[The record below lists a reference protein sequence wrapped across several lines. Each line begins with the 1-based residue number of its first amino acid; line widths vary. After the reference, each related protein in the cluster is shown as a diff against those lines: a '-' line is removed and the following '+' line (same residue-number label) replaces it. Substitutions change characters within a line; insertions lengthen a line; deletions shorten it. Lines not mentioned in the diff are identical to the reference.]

1 MIYFARFGDTVVVSY
16 VIFSTV
22 SNSIK
27 IIFVDFLN
35 LAVVGIE
42 S

>member
-1 MIYFARFGDTVVVSY
+1 MIYFARFVDTVVVNY
-16 VIFSTV
+16 IIFYTV

-27 IIFVDFLN
+27 IIFVDFLS
-35 LAVVGIE
+35 LAVVRVE